1 MGGRAG
7 GFPDADRAD
16 PGGCTNG
23 SGGRIGRTLTSE
35 SRAVSPGWVQA
46 ALAHRETICESVD
59 PVSIRIQRMSDK
71 VTNQLLLEHLKA
83 IQSKLSAMANDVG
96 DLKSDM
102 RGLKSHMA
110 GFMQS
115 EVAQD
120 SVIATMQTRLE
131 RIERRLELR
140 D

>member
-1 MGGRAG
+1 
-7 GFPDADRAD
+7 
-16 PGGCTNG
+16 
-23 SGGRIGRTLTSE
+23 
-35 SRAVSPGWVQA
+35 
-46 ALAHRETICESVD
+46 
-59 PVSIRIQRMSDK
+59 MSDN
-71 VTNQLLLEHLKA
+71 VTNRLLLEPLEA
-83 IQSKLSAMANDVG
+83 IQSKLSSMANDVN

-102 RGLKSHMA
+102 RGLKSHLA

-120 SVIATMQTRLE
+120 SAIATMQTRLE

>member
-1 MGGRAG
+1 MG
-7 GFPDADRAD
+7 D
-16 PGGCTNG
+16 N
-23 SGGRIGRTLTSE
+23 
-35 SRAVSPGWVQA
+35 
-46 ALAHRETICESVD
+46 
-59 PVSIRIQRMSDK
+59 
-71 VTNQLLLEHLKA
+71 VTNRLLLEPLEA
-83 IQSKLSAMANDVG
+83 IQSKLSSMASDVN

-102 RGLKSHMA
+102 PRLESHLA

-120 SVIATMQTRLE
+120 SAIATMQTRLE

>member
-1 MGGRAG
+1 
-7 GFPDADRAD
+7 
-16 PGGCTNG
+16 
-23 SGGRIGRTLTSE
+23 
-35 SRAVSPGWVQA
+35 
-46 ALAHRETICESVD
+46 
-59 PVSIRIQRMSDK
+59 MSDT

-83 IQSKLSAMANDVG
+83 IQSKLSTMANDIN
-96 DLKSDM
+96 DLKSDV
-102 RGLKSHMA
+102 RGFKSHMA

-120 SVIATMQTRLE
+120 SAIAAMQVRLE

>member
-1 MGGRAG
+1 
-7 GFPDADRAD
+7 
-16 PGGCTNG
+16 
-23 SGGRIGRTLTSE
+23 
-35 SRAVSPGWVQA
+35 
-46 ALAHRETICESVD
+46 
-59 PVSIRIQRMSDK
+59 MSDN
-71 VTNQLLLEHLKA
+71 VTHRLLLEPLEA
-83 IQSKLSAMANDVG
+83 IQSKLSSMANDVN
-96 DLKSDM
+96 DLKADM

-120 SVIATMQTRLE
+120 SAIATMQTRLE

>member
-1 MGGRAG
+1 
-7 GFPDADRAD
+7 
-16 PGGCTNG
+16 
-23 SGGRIGRTLTSE
+23 
-35 SRAVSPGWVQA
+35 
-46 ALAHRETICESVD
+46 
-59 PVSIRIQRMSDK
+59 MSDK
-71 VTNQLLLEHLKA
+71 VTHQLLLEHLEA
-83 IQSKLSAMANDVG
+83 IQSKLSTMANDIG

-115 EVAQD
+115 EVARD
-120 SVIATMQTRLE
+120 SAIATMQTRLE

>member
-1 MGGRAG
+1 M
-7 GFPDADRAD
+7 
-16 PGGCTNG
+16 
-23 SGGRIGRTLTSE
+23 SE
-35 SRAVSPGWVQA
+35 
-46 ALAHRETICESVD
+46 
-59 PVSIRIQRMSDK
+59 K
-71 VTNQLLLEHLKA
+71 VTNQLLLEYLEP
-83 IQSKLSAMANDVG
+83 IQSKLSAMANDIV

-120 SVIATMQTRLE
+120 SAIATMQTRLE

>member
-1 MGGRAG
+1 
-7 GFPDADRAD
+7 
-16 PGGCTNG
+16 
-23 SGGRIGRTLTSE
+23 
-35 SRAVSPGWVQA
+35 
-46 ALAHRETICESVD
+46 
-59 PVSIRIQRMSDK
+59 MSDNG
-71 VTNQLLLEHLKA
+71 TNRLLLEPLEA
-83 IQSKLSAMANDVG
+83 IQSKLSSMANDIN

-120 SVIATMQTRLE
+120 SAIATMQTRLE

>member
-1 MGGRAG
+1 
-7 GFPDADRAD
+7 
-16 PGGCTNG
+16 
-23 SGGRIGRTLTSE
+23 
-35 SRAVSPGWVQA
+35 
-46 ALAHRETICESVD
+46 
-59 PVSIRIQRMSDK
+59 MSDN
-71 VTNQLLLEHLKA
+71 VTHRLLLEHLKA
-83 IQSKLSAMANDVG
+83 IQSKLSSMANDIN
-96 DLKSDM
+96 DLKADM

-120 SVIATMQTRLE
+120 SAIATMQTRLE

>member
-1 MGGRAG
+1 
-7 GFPDADRAD
+7 
-16 PGGCTNG
+16 
-23 SGGRIGRTLTSE
+23 
-35 SRAVSPGWVQA
+35 
-46 ALAHRETICESVD
+46 
-59 PVSIRIQRMSDK
+59 MSDT
-71 VTNQLLLEHLKA
+71 VTNRLLLEHLKA
-83 IQSKLSAMANDVG
+83 IQSKLSAMAGDIS

-102 RGLKSHMA
+102 RGLKAHMA

-120 SVIATMQTRLE
+120 SAIATLQTRLE